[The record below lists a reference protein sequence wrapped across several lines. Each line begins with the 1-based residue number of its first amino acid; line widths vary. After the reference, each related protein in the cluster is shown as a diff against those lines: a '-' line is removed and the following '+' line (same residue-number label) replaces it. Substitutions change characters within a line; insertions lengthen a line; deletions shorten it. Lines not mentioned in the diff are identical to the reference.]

1 MPLLHRKPFVRQKP
15 PADLK
20 PDEEVFY
27 CRMTIEIFR
36 NYDDFFER
44 TILCNSLVWSCAI
57 TGKPGLT
64 YQEALESENK
74 ARQNLQ
80 NFPEPLV
87 VPILHLTTLACCS
100 RLHELCDD
108 LYAYT
113 KDRYFAGE
121 IVEVTSNSGLK

>member
-1 MPLLHRKPFVRQKP
+1 MGWWEEKVSKIEYIHFLPTY
-15 PADLK
+15 DLIT
-20 PDEEVFY
+20 FS
-27 CRMTIEIFR
+27 FR
-36 NYDDFFER
+36 SDFFER

-64 YQEALESENK
+64 YQEAVESEAK

-87 VPILHLTTLACCS
+87 VPILYLTSLSYCS

-108 LYAYT
+108 LYMYT
-113 KDRYFAGE
+113 QDRYFAGE
-121 IVEVTSNSGLK
+121 IVEVTSLNGLRY